1 MRLAVWLDA
10 LVLAD
15 SSGARYIGTCMYL
28 NTTSAHAA
36 DIHARDKER
45 AELARYV
52 DSFLEGNEITVLET
66 RTTPRPDRPTYN
78 SAISVSPAKAKQ
90 VGVAR
95 EEAAALVR
103 ELSTIEIEGV
113 TIRRSATEVAKAM
126 RQRGYKM
133 RAPSVRRIAESIG
146 ITLIV

>member
-15 SSGARYIGTCMYL
+15 SSGARYIGACMYL

-52 DSFLEGNEITVLET
+52 DSFLENNEVTVLET
-66 RTTPRPDRPTYN
+66 RTAPRPDRPDRPAYN

-90 VGVAR
+90 ACVMA
-95 EEAAALVR
+95 
-103 ELSTIEIEGV
+103 
-113 TIRRSATEVAKAM
+113 
-126 RQRGYKM
+126 
-133 RAPSVRRIAESIG
+133 
-146 ITLIV
+146 

>member
-1 MRLAVWLDA
+1 MQTG
-10 LVLAD
+10 
-15 SSGARYIGTCMYL
+15 S
-28 NTTSAHAA
+28 TSIHASE
-36 DIHARDKER
+36 IHARESDR
-45 AELARYV
+45 AEIARYV
-52 DSFLEGNEITVLET
+52 NSFLEGNEITVLET
-66 RTTPRPDRPTYN
+66 RTAPRPDRPAYN

-133 RAPSVRRIAESIG
+133 RAPSVIRIAESIG
-146 ITLIV
+146 VSLSL

>member
-1 MRLAVWLDA
+1 MQSYISVNTAEIVMRDAV
-10 LVLAD
+10 
-15 SSGARYIGTCMYL
+15 R
-28 NTTSAHAA
+28 N
-36 DIHARDKER
+36 
-45 AELARYV
+45 ELQSKM
-52 DSFLEGNEITVLET
+52 DEFLKSNKITVLET

-133 RAPSVRRIAESIG
+133 RAPSVIRIAESIG
-146 ITLIV
+146 IQLMV

>member
-1 MRLAVWLDA
+1 MQTG
-10 LVLAD
+10 
-15 SSGARYIGTCMYL
+15 S
-28 NTTSAHAA
+28 TSVHAA
-36 DIHARDKER
+36 EIYARENDR
-45 AELARYV
+45 AKLARYV

-66 RTTPRPDRPTYN
+66 RTTPHPDRPAYN

-113 TIRRSATEVAKAM
+113 TIRRSATEVAKLM
-126 RQRGYKM
+126 RDRSYKM
-133 RAPSVRRIAESIG
+133 RAPSVLRIAESIG
-146 ITLIV
+146 IALTK

>member
-1 MRLAVWLDA
+1 MQAG
-10 LVLAD
+10 
-15 SSGARYIGTCMYL
+15 S
-28 NTTSAHAA
+28 TSVHAA
-36 DIHARDKER
+36 EIYARESAR
-45 AELARYV
+45 AEIARYV
-52 DSFLEGNEITVLET
+52 DSFLEGNEIPVLET
-66 RTTPRPDRPTYN
+66 RTVPLPDRPAYN

-133 RAPSVRRIAESIG
+133 RAPSVIRIAENIG
-146 ITLIV
+146 LELRL

>member
-15 SSGARYIGTCMYL
+15 SSGARYIGACMYL

-36 DIHARDKER
+36 EIYARENDR
-45 AELARYV
+45 AKLARYV
-52 DSFLEGNEITVLET
+52 DSFLESNEITVLET
-66 RTTPRPDRPTYN
+66 RTTPRPDRPAYN
-78 SAISVSPAKAKQ
+78 SALSVSPARAKQ
-90 VGVAR
+90 VSLAR
-95 EEAAALVR
+95 EELAVLVR

-133 RAPSVRRIAESIG
+133 RAPSVIRIAESIG
-146 ITLIV
+146 IALNN